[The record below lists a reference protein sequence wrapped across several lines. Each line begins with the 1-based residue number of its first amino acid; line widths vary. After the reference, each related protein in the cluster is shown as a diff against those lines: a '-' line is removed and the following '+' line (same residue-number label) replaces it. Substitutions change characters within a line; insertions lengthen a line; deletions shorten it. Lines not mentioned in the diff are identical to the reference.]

1 MVKTGLFKA
10 IDSLIPLDEHLATF
24 RGIGYSQTDK
34 KRSQNRALEWKERE
48 ESKPKTNKIDY
59 SEEDQV
65 NDEEI
70 PWVSSDEDE
79 EKKEDD
85 DDDDD
90 EKSIYLDETSDE
102 ETDDESVHGDEYLQ
116 DDVDEE
122 MKDAEVDNT
131 RKGDEEIT
139 DTGKADAE
147 KSEEVKDDN
156 KKAEL
161 PPSSSSLFVS
171 SGFGNEFLN
180 LSSDKSTVRNLKDT
194 ADAEIDV

>member
-1 MVKTGLFKA
+1 MINIPSLEISSIKVLA
-10 IDSLIPLDEHLATF
+10 IQEVFNGRNQT
-24 RGIGYSQTDK
+24 RGS
-34 KRSQNRALEWKERE
+34 E
-48 ESKPKTNKIDY
+48 NKSDY

-90 EKSIYLDETSDE
+90 DDDDEKSINLEDTSDE
-102 ETDDESVHGDEYLQ
+102 FVHGDEYLQ

-122 MKDAEVDNT
+122 IKDAEVDNI

-156 KKAEL
+156 KKVEL
-161 PPSSSSLFVS
+161 PLSSSSLFVS

-194 ADAEIDV
+194 ADVEIDV